1 MSNHFPDVTVSPLRR
16 PSVVSSRLRL
26 IQVRFAMLKQGGVYN
41 DIIWTDVVGFFSTY
55 LFLVSLAFLDY
66 PTSPNC
72 MSNPQGSCTQIAQ
85 ATGVCIGL
93 IATLVLVVVELLRTI
108 ASIGIILVPIAI
120 LLIVQL
126 VRPLFGF
133 VMCTQLIVLV
143 HA

>member
-1 MSNHFPDVTVSPLRR
+1 MISYGL
-16 PSVVSSRLRL
+16 
-26 IQVRFAMLKQGGVYN
+26 MLYA
-41 DIIWTDVVGFFSTY
+41 FFSTS
-55 LFLVSLAFLDY
+55 LFLLSLAFLDY

-72 MSNPQGSCTQIAQ
+72 MSSPQGSSTQIAQ

-126 VRPLFGF
+126 VRSLFGF
-133 VMCTQLIVLV
+133 VMCTQFIVLV